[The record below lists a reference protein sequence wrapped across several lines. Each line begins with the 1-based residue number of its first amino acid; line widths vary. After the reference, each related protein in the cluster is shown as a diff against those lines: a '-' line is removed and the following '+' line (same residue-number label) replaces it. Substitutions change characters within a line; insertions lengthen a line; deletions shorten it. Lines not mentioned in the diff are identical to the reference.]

1 MDTRWLNLTDFPPMP
16 TGMSTVVGPEN
27 PVTVTGCT
35 QPLTLWTC
43 SLPKEQQ
50 PANEPYNADQPKFIM
65 QIQYD
70 NSTRQLWNVQ
80 DPEPPRSTG
89 NGQETLET
97 GADRANK
104 TSSTNKGGGTDG
116 SLSARA
122 AEAFDD
128 GFAPSP
134 LPPSFQEM
142 WFLGNTTDG
151 IVSDRKAGEP
161 TPFFISFFDS
171 LNQTA
176 GPNMLPEALARRGL
190 GHSLDARAVNLT
202 GSLPPPDLNPDGTGA
217 PAKLLAYPFQQPLR
231 LFDRGL
237 PTEHYG
243 FYSYYNKTLYVKS
256 VTPLNADTTDQG
268 NVPADEDGGCLETEA
283 NFLITWTQTRF
294 HVQIWTRVDNGT
306 NLLGGAADNST
317 RPGTMP
323 YPVTVSVDTHGGD
336 FSKKAS
342 FYYGVDDRQH
352 INRTNTK
359 LISNDVGF
367 DSPRINPG
375 FSADL
380 GLGGIDG
387 GTGGCRCSWVNFL
400 NENGK
405 TLGIS

>member
-1 MDTRWLNLTDFPPMP
+1 
-16 TGMSTVVGPEN
+16 MSTVVGPEN

-50 PANEPYNADQPKFIM
+50 AANEPYKANQPKFIM

-70 NSTRQLWNVQ
+70 NSTKQLWNVK
-80 DPEPPRSTG
+80 DAVPPHPTS

-97 GADRANK
+97 GAERANE
-104 TSSTNKGGGTDG
+104 TANANKGNGTDG
-116 SLSARA
+116 SLAARDVQT
-122 AEAFDD
+122 FDE
-128 GFAPSP
+128 GFAPNP

-176 GPNMLPEALARRGL
+176 GPNMLPEALARRGSENTL
-190 GHSLDARAVNLT
+190 NARDVNLT

-217 PAKLLAYPFQQPLR
+217 AAKLLAYPFQQPLR

-256 VTPLNADTTDQG
+256 VTPLNENTADQG
-268 NVPADEDGGCLETEA
+268 NVPADKDGGCLETEA

-294 HVQIWTRVDNGT
+294 HVQIWTRMGNGT
-306 NLLGGAADNST
+306 NLLQGAPDNST

-323 YPVTVSVDTHGGD
+323 YAVTVSVDTHGGD
-336 FSKKAS
+336 YSKKAS

-380 GLGGIDG
+380 SLGGIDG